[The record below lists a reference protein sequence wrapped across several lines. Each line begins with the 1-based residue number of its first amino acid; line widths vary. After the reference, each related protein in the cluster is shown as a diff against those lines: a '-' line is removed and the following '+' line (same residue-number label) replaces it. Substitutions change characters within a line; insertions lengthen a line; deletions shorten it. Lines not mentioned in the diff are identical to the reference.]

1 MNAKRLLI
9 ALLGSLLF
17 AGPGHAASLLITNG
31 TVFTG
36 DDVPSSQLDILID
49 DGMIEAVDSDLRA
62 AEADRVI
69 DAAGRPV
76 TPALFAGIT
85 AVGLS
90 EIGMVYEAVDS
101 RLNELYTGLMHP
113 EFDVRKAY
121 NPLSS
126 VVPVTRIEG
135 YGYTLLTAAFGDRTI
150 SGQGSLVRF
159 DGGFD
164 SFEGKTAVYVNVD
177 GYSGNKIGGS
187 RAAHWMLLET
197 AFSSLAAKKGNGLWL
212 THNEHLLINQ
222 SGRATL
228 QNTREN
234 GIFVF
239 RANRASDILQALAFS
254 QKHQLNAVISGGQ
267 EAWIVRETLAASGT
281 PVVINALDNLP
292 GSFDGLGARLDNA
305 TLLHKAGVTLLF
317 TSGETHNAR
326 KLRQVVGNA
335 VANGLP
341 YEVAIAAMTSLPAE
355 IFGGKP
361 RMIAPGL
368 RADVVI
374 WSGDPLDVSSA
385 ADQVII
391 DGKLDP
397 MTSRQTELL
406 KRYLPTDAGLG
417 RAYIN
422 PLRGDSTPAATYCRR
437 ANLVVKPLD
446 QPAGRVAINEGQ
458 NTDVATPCQY

>member
-1 MNAKRLLI
+1 MKIKRLLMV
-9 ALLGSLLF
+9 LLGSLLL
-17 AGPGHAASLLITNG
+17 GSTSQAASLLITNG
-31 TVFTG
+31 LVFTG
-36 DDVPSSQLDILID
+36 DDTPPNQLDILIE
-49 DGMIEAVDSDLRA
+49 DGLIEAVASDLST
-62 AEADRVI
+62 AEADQLI

-85 AVGLS
+85 VAGLS

-135 YGYTLLTAAFGDRTI
+135 YGYTLLAAAFGDRTI

-164 SFEGKTAVYVNVD
+164 SFEGNTIVFVNVD
-177 GYSGNKIGGS
+177 GYSGSKVGGS

-197 AFSSLAAKKGNGLWL
+197 AFSSLTTQQGNGLWL
-212 THNEHLLINQ
+212 THNEHPLINQ
-222 SGRATL
+222 TGRATL
-228 QNTREN
+228 ENAREN

-254 QKHQLNAVISGGQ
+254 QQHNLNAVISGGQ
-267 EAWIVRETLAASGT
+267 EAWIVREELAASGT

-305 TLLHKAGVTLLF
+305 ALLHEADITLLF

-326 KLRQVVGNA
+326 KLRQVAGNA

-406 KRYLPTDAGLG
+406 QRYLPTEAGLG

-422 PLRGDSTPAATYCRR
+422 P
-437 ANLVVKPLD
+437 
-446 QPAGRVAINEGQ
+446 
-458 NTDVATPCQY
+458 

>member
-1 MNAKRLLI
+1 MKIKRLLMV
-9 ALLGSLLF
+9 LLGSLLL
-17 AGPGHAASLLITNG
+17 GSTSQAASLLITNG
-31 TVFTG
+31 LVFTG
-36 DDVPSSQLDILID
+36 DDTPPNQLDILIE
-49 DGMIEAVDSDLRA
+49 DGLIEAVASDLST
-62 AEADRVI
+62 AEADQVI

-85 AVGLS
+85 AAGLS

-101 RLNELYTGLMHP
+101 RLNGLYTGLMHP

-135 YGYTLLTAAFGDRTI
+135 YGYTLLAAAFGDRTI

-164 SFEGKTAVYVNVD
+164 SFEGQTIVFVNVD
-177 GYSGNKIGGS
+177 GYSGSKVGGS

-197 AFSSLAAKKGNGLWL
+197 AFSSLTTQQGNGLWL
-212 THNEHLLINQ
+212 THNEHPLINQ
-222 SGRATL
+222 TGRATL
-228 QNTREN
+228 KNAREN
-234 GIFVF
+234 GIFIF

-254 QKHQLNAVISGGQ
+254 QQHNLRAVISGGQ
-267 EAWIVRETLAASGT
+267 EAWIVREDLVASGT

-305 TLLHKAGVTLLF
+305 ALLHEAGITLLF

-326 KLRQVVGNA
+326 KLRQVAGNA

-406 KRYLPTDAGLG
+406 QRYLPTEAGLG

-422 PLRGDSTPAATYCRR
+422 P
-437 ANLVVKPLD
+437 
-446 QPAGRVAINEGQ
+446 
-458 NTDVATPCQY
+458 

>member
-1 MNAKRLLI
+1 MNTTRFVI
-9 ALLGSLLF
+9 ALLGHLLL
-17 AGPGHAASLLITNG
+17 ASPSYTASLLITNG
-31 TVFTG
+31 TVFIG
-36 DDVPSSQLDILID
+36 DDAPSSQLDILIE
-49 DGMIEAVDSDLRA
+49 DGLVEAVGSDLSA
-62 AEADRVI
+62 ADADQVI

-85 AVGLS
+85 AAGLS

-135 YGYTLLTAAFGDRTI
+135 YGYSLLMAASGDRTI

-159 DGGFD
+159 DGRFD
-164 SFEGKTAVYVNVD
+164 SFEGKTTVYINVD

-187 RAAHWMLLET
+187 RAAHWMLLEST
-197 AFSSLAAKKGNGLWL
+197 FDELSVDDEDLTLISPAGKASLKALRRDGL
-212 THNEHLLINQ
+212 
-222 SGRATL
+222 
-228 QNTREN
+228 
-234 GIFVF
+234 FVF
-239 RANRASDILQALAFS
+239 HANRASDILQVLAFS
-254 QKHQLNAVISGGQ
+254 RRHKLNTIIHGGQ
-267 EAWIVRETLAASGT
+267 EAWIVREALATSGT

-305 TLLHKAGVTLLF
+305 ALLHEGGVTLLF

-326 KLRQVVGNA
+326 KLRQVAGNA

-341 YEVAIAAMTSLPAE
+341 YEVAMAAMTSLPAE
-355 IFGGKP
+355 IFGGRP

-374 WSGDPLDVSSA
+374 WNGDPLDVSSA

-406 KRYLPTDAGLG
+406 KRYLPNDPGLG

-422 PLRGDSTPAATYCRR
+422 P
-437 ANLVVKPLD
+437 
-446 QPAGRVAINEGQ
+446 
-458 NTDVATPCQY
+458 

>member
-1 MNAKRLLI
+1 MKIKRLLMV
-9 ALLGSLLF
+9 LLGSLLL
-17 AGPGHAASLLITNG
+17 GSTSQAASLLITNG
-31 TVFTG
+31 LVFTG
-36 DDVPSSQLDILID
+36 DDTPPNQLDILIE
-49 DGMIEAVDSDLRA
+49 DGLIEAVASDLST
-62 AEADRVI
+62 AEADQLI

-85 AVGLS
+85 VAGLS

-135 YGYTLLTAAFGDRTI
+135 YGYTLLAAAFGDRTI

-164 SFEGKTAVYVNVD
+164 SFEGKTIIFVNVD
-177 GYSGNKIGGS
+177 GYSGSKVGGS

-197 AFSSLAAKKGNGLWL
+197 AFSSLTTQQGNGLWL
-212 THNEHLLINQ
+212 THNEHPLINQ
-222 SGRATL
+222 TGRATL
-228 QNTREN
+228 KNAREN

-254 QKHQLNAVISGGQ
+254 QQHNLNAVISGGQ
-267 EAWIVRETLAASGT
+267 EAWIVREELAASGT

-305 TLLHKAGVTLLF
+305 ALLHEAGITLLF

-326 KLRQVVGNA
+326 KLRQVAGNA

-406 KRYLPTDAGLG
+406 QRYLPTEAGLG

-422 PLRGDSTPAATYCRR
+422 P
-437 ANLVVKPLD
+437 
-446 QPAGRVAINEGQ
+446 
-458 NTDVATPCQY
+458 

>member
-1 MNAKRLLI
+1 MNTKHLLI
-9 ALLGSLLF
+9 ILIGSLLF
-17 AGPGHAASLLITNG
+17 ASPGHTASLLITNG
-31 TVFTG
+31 TVFKG
-36 DDVPSSQLDILID
+36 DAAPSSQLDILIE
-49 DGMIEAVDSDLRA
+49 DGLIEAVASDLSDTK
-62 AEADRVI
+62 ADHVI

-76 TPALFAGIT
+76 TPALFAGIS

-135 YGYTLLTAAFGDRTI
+135 YGYTLLAAAFGDRTI

-159 DGGFD
+159 DGGFH
-164 SFEGKTAVYVNVD
+164 SFEGNTTIFVNVD

-197 AFSSLAAKKGNGLWL
+197 AFSSLDTKKGSGLWL
-212 THNEHLLINQ
+212 THNEHPLINQ
-222 SGRATL
+222 TGRRAIK
-228 QNTREN
+228 NTREN

-254 QKHQLNAVISGGQ
+254 QKHQLKAIISGGQ
-267 EAWIVRETLAASGT
+267 EAWVVREALAASGT

-305 TLLHKAGVTLLF
+305 TLLHASGVTLLF

-326 KLRQVVGNA
+326 KLRQVAGNA

-341 YEVAIAAMTSLPAE
+341 YEVAMAAMTSLPAE
-355 IFGGKP
+355 VFGGKP

-368 RADVVI
+368 RADLVI
-374 WSGDPLDVSSA
+374 WSGDPLDVNSA

-406 KRYLPTDAGLG
+406 KRYLPTEAGLG

-422 PLRGDSTPAATYCRR
+422 P
-437 ANLVVKPLD
+437 
-446 QPAGRVAINEGQ
+446 
-458 NTDVATPCQY
+458 

>member
-1 MNAKRLLI
+1 MNTTRFVI
-9 ALLGSLLF
+9 ALLGHLLL
-17 AGPGHAASLLITNG
+17 ASPSYAASLLITNG
-31 TVFTG
+31 TVFIG
-36 DDVPSSQLDILID
+36 DDAPSSQLDILVE
-49 DGMIEAVDSDLRA
+49 DGLIEAVASDLSA
-62 AEADRVI
+62 ADADQVI

-85 AVGLS
+85 AAGLS

-135 YGYTLLTAAFGDRTI
+135 YGYTLLAAAFGDRTI

-159 DGGFD
+159 DSGFD
-164 SFEGKTAVYVNVD
+164 SFEGKTTIFVNVD

-197 AFSSLAAKKGNGLWL
+197 AFSSLTAKQGSGLWL
-212 THNEHLLINQ
+212 THSEHPLINED
-222 SGRATL
+222 GRATL
-228 QNTREN
+228 KDAREN

-239 RANRASDILQALAFS
+239 RANRASDILQVLTFS
-254 QKHQLNAVISGGQ
+254 RKHQLNAIISGGQ
-267 EAWIVRETLAASGT
+267 EAWIVREALAESGT

-305 TLLHKAGVTLLF
+305 ALLHRAGVALLF

-326 KLRQVVGNA
+326 KLRQVAGNA

-341 YEVAIAAMTSLPAE
+341 YEVAIAAMTSRPAE

-374 WSGDPLDVSSA
+374 WSDDPLNVTSA

-406 KRYLPTDAGLG
+406 KRYLPTEPGLG

-422 PLRGDSTPAATYCRR
+422 P
-437 ANLVVKPLD
+437 
-446 QPAGRVAINEGQ
+446 
-458 NTDVATPCQY
+458 

>member
-1 MNAKRLLI
+1 MKIKRLLMV
-9 ALLGSLLF
+9 LLGSLLL
-17 AGPGHAASLLITNG
+17 GSTSQAASLLITNG
-31 TVFTG
+31 LVFTG
-36 DDVPSSQLDILID
+36 DDTPPNQLDILIV
-49 DGMIEAVDSDLRA
+49 DGLIKAVARDLST
-62 AEADRVI
+62 AEADQLI

-85 AVGLS
+85 VAGLS

-101 RLNELYTGLMHP
+101 RLNGLYTGLMHP

-135 YGYTLLTAAFGDRTI
+135 YGYTLLAAAFGDRTI

-164 SFEGKTAVYVNVD
+164 SFEGNTIVFVNVD
-177 GYSGNKIGGS
+177 GYSGNKVGGS

-197 AFSSLAAKKGNGLWL
+197 AFSSLTTQQGNGLWL
-212 THNEHLLINQ
+212 THNEHPLINQ
-222 SGRATL
+222 TGRATL
-228 QNTREN
+228 KNAREN
-234 GIFVF
+234 GIFIF

-254 QKHQLNAVISGGQ
+254 QQHNLRAVISGGQ
-267 EAWIVRETLAASGT
+267 EAWIVREDLVASGT

-305 TLLHKAGVTLLF
+305 ALLHEAGIPLLF

-326 KLRQVVGNA
+326 KLRQVAGNA

-406 KRYLPTDAGLG
+406 QRYLPTEAGLG

-422 PLRGDSTPAATYCRR
+422 P
-437 ANLVVKPLD
+437 
-446 QPAGRVAINEGQ
+446 
-458 NTDVATPCQY
+458 

>member
-1 MNAKRLLI
+1 MKIKRLLMV
-9 ALLGSLLF
+9 LLGSLLL
-17 AGPGHAASLLITNG
+17 GSTSQAASLLITNG
-31 TVFTG
+31 LVFTG
-36 DDVPSSQLDILID
+36 DDTPPNQLDILIE
-49 DGMIEAVDSDLRA
+49 DGLIEAVASDLST
-62 AEADRVI
+62 AEADQVI

-85 AVGLS
+85 AAGLS

-135 YGYTLLTAAFGDRTI
+135 YGYTLLAAAFGDRTI

-164 SFEGKTAVYVNVD
+164 SFEGKTIIFVNVD
-177 GYSGNKIGGS
+177 GYSGSKVGGS

-197 AFSSLAAKKGNGLWL
+197 AFSSLTTQQGNGLWL
-212 THNEHLLINQ
+212 THNEHPLINQ
-222 SGRATL
+222 TGRATL
-228 QNTREN
+228 KNAREN

-254 QKHQLNAVISGGQ
+254 QQHNLNAVISGGQ
-267 EAWIVRETLAASGT
+267 EAWIVREELAASGT

-305 TLLHKAGVTLLF
+305 ALLHEAGITLLF

-326 KLRQVVGNA
+326 KLRQVAGNA

-406 KRYLPTDAGLG
+406 QRYLPTEAGLG

-422 PLRGDSTPAATYCRR
+422 P
-437 ANLVVKPLD
+437 
-446 QPAGRVAINEGQ
+446 
-458 NTDVATPCQY
+458 

>member
-1 MNAKRLLI
+1 MRNRYCLLCLLI
-9 ALLGSLLF
+9 SAFISLST
-17 AGPGHAASLLITNG
+17 HAETLLITNG
-31 TVFTG
+31 SVLIG
-36 DDVPSSQLDILID
+36 DDSPASQLDILVENGRIATVA
-49 DGMIEAVDSDLRA
+49 EDLTSVN
-62 AEADRVI
+62 ADRVI
-69 DAAGRPV
+69 DADGRVV

-85 AVGLS
+85 AAGLS

-121 NPLSS
+121 NPHSS

-135 YGYTLLTAAFGDRTI
+135 YGYTLLSAAFGDRTI

-197 AFSSLAAKKGNGLWL
+197 AFSSLTPKQGNGLWL
-212 THNEHLLINQ
+212 THNEHPLINQ
-222 SGRATL
+222 NGRAALTDV
-228 QNTREN
+228 REN

-254 QKHQLNAVISGGQ
+254 QRHQLNAVISGGQ
-267 EAWIVRETLAASGT
+267 EAWIVREALAASGT

-305 TLLHKAGVTLLF
+305 ALLHEAGITLLF

-326 KLRQVVGNA
+326 KLRQVAGNA

-341 YEVAIAAMTSLPAE
+341 YGAAIAAMTSLPAE

-368 RADVVI
+368 RADLVI
-374 WSGDPLDVSSA
+374 WSGDPLDVNSA

-391 DGKLDP
+391 GGVPDS
-397 MTSRQTELL
+397 MTSRQTQLL
-406 KRYLPTDAGLG
+406 ERYLPEEAGLG

-422 PLRGDSTPAATYCRR
+422 P
-437 ANLVVKPLD
+437 
-446 QPAGRVAINEGQ
+446 
-458 NTDVATPCQY
+458 

>member
-1 MNAKRLLI
+1 M
-9 ALLGSLLF
+9 
-17 AGPGHAASLLITNG
+17 
-31 TVFTG
+31 
-36 DDVPSSQLDILID
+36 
-49 DGMIEAVDSDLRA
+49 
-62 AEADRVI
+62 
-69 DAAGRPV
+69 

-85 AVGLS
+85 AAGLS

-135 YGYTLLTAAFGDRTI
+135 YGYTLLAAAFGDRTI

-164 SFEGKTAVYVNVD
+164 SFEGNTIVFVNVD

-197 AFSSLAAKKGNGLWL
+197 AFSPLTTKQGNGFWL
-212 THNEHLLINQ
+212 THNEHPLINQ
-222 SGRATL
+222 TGRATL
-228 QNTREN
+228 KNAREN

-254 QKHQLNAVISGGQ
+254 QQHSLNAVISGGQ
-267 EAWIVRETLAASGT
+267 EAWIVREELVASGT

-305 TLLHKAGVTLLF
+305 TLLHEAGITLLF

-326 KLRQVVGNA
+326 KLRQVAGNA

-406 KRYLPTDAGLG
+406 QRYLPTEAGLG

-422 PLRGDSTPAATYCRR
+422 P
-437 ANLVVKPLD
+437 
-446 QPAGRVAINEGQ
+446 
-458 NTDVATPCQY
+458 

>member
-1 MNAKRLLI
+1 MSISRLLF
-9 ALLGSLLF
+9 ALLGSLLL
-17 AGPGHAASLLITNG
+17 ASQGQAASILITNG

-36 DDVPSSQLDILID
+36 DDTESNQLDILIE
-49 DGMIEAVDSDLRA
+49 DGLIEAVASDLSDARA
-62 AEADRVI
+62 DQVI

-85 AVGLS
+85 AAGLS

-135 YGYTLLTAAFGDRTI
+135 YGYSLLMAASGDRTI

-164 SFEGKTAVYVNVD
+164 SFEGKTTVYINVD

-187 RAAHWMLLET
+187 RAAHWMLLEST
-197 AFSSLAAKKGNGLWL
+197 FDELSVDDEDLTLISAAGKAALKTLRRDGL
-212 THNEHLLINQ
+212 
-222 SGRATL
+222 
-228 QNTREN
+228 
-234 GIFVF
+234 FVF
-239 RANRASDILQALAFS
+239 HANRASDILQVLAFS
-254 QKHQLNAVISGGQ
+254 RKHKLSAVISGGQ
-267 EAWIVRETLAASGT
+267 EAWIVREALAASGT
-281 PVVINALDNLP
+281 TVVINALDNLP

-305 TLLHKAGVTLLF
+305 ALLHEAGITLLF

-326 KLRQVVGNA
+326 KLRQVAGNA
-335 VANGLP
+335 VTNGLP
-341 YEVAIAAMTSLPAE
+341 YEVAMAAMTSLPAE
-355 IFGGKP
+355 IFGGRP

-374 WSGDPLDVSSA
+374 WSGDPLEVTSA

-397 MTSRQTELL
+397 MTSRQTQLL
-406 KRYLPTDAGLG
+406 ERYLPTDPGLG
-417 RAYIN
+417 RAYIS
-422 PLRGDSTPAATYCRR
+422 P
-437 ANLVVKPLD
+437 
-446 QPAGRVAINEGQ
+446 
-458 NTDVATPCQY
+458 

>member
-1 MNAKRLLI
+1 MISKHMLI

-17 AGPGHAASLLITNG
+17 AVPGHAASLLITNG

-36 DDVPSSQLDILID
+36 DDAPPSQLDILIE
-49 DGMIEAVDSDLRA
+49 DGLIQAVASDLNA
-62 AEADRVI
+62 AEADHVI

-101 RLNELYTGLMHP
+101 RLKGLYTGLMHP

-135 YGYTLLTAAFGDRTI
+135 YGYTLLAAAFGDRTI

-159 DGGFD
+159 DGAFD
-164 SFEGKTAVYVNVD
+164 SFEGNTTIFVNVD
-177 GYSGNKIGGS
+177 GYTGDKVGGS

-197 AFSSLAAKKGNGLWL
+197 AFSSLTTKQGNGLWL
-212 THNEHLLINQ
+212 THNEHPLINQ
-222 SGRATL
+222 IGKATL
-228 QNTREN
+228 KNTREN

-239 RANRASDILQALAFS
+239 RANRAGDILQALAFS
-254 QKHQLNAVISGGQ
+254 QQHQLNAVISGGQ
-267 EAWIVRETLAASGT
+267 EAWIVREALAASGT

-305 TLLHKAGVTLLF
+305 ALLHAAGVTVLF

-326 KLRQVVGNA
+326 KLRQVAGNA

-341 YEVAIAAMTSLPAE
+341 YEVALAAMTSLPAE

-368 RADVVI
+368 QADIVI
-374 WSGDPLDVSSA
+374 WSADPLDVGSA
-385 ADQVII
+385 ADQVVIN
-391 DGKLDP
+391 GKLDP

-422 PLRGDSTPAATYCRR
+422 P
-437 ANLVVKPLD
+437 
-446 QPAGRVAINEGQ
+446 
-458 NTDVATPCQY
+458 

>member
-1 MNAKRLLI
+1 MNTKRLSL
-9 ALLGSLLF
+9 ALFGSLLLTS
-17 AGPGHAASLLITNG
+17 PGHAASLLITNG
-31 TVFTG
+31 KVFTG
-36 DDVPSSQLDILID
+36 DDAPSSQMDILIE
-49 DGMIEAVDSDLRA
+49 DGMIEAVASDLSTT
-62 AEADRVI
+62 EADQVI

-85 AVGLS
+85 AAGLS

-135 YGYTLLTAAFGDRTI
+135 YGYTLLAAAFGDRTI

-164 SFEGKTAVYVNVD
+164 SFEGKTIIFVNVD
-177 GYSGNKIGGS
+177 GYSGSKVGGS

-197 AFSSLAAKKGNGLWL
+197 AFSSLTTQQGNGLWL
-212 THNEHLLINQ
+212 THNEHPLINQ
-222 SGRATL
+222 TGRATL
-228 QNTREN
+228 KNAREN

-254 QKHQLNAVISGGQ
+254 QQHNLNAVISGGQ
-267 EAWIVRETLAASGT
+267 EAWIVREELAASGT

-305 TLLHKAGVTLLF
+305 ALLHEAGITLLF

-326 KLRQVVGNA
+326 KLRQVAGNA

-341 YEVAIAAMTSLPAE
+341 YEVAIAAMTSLAAE
-355 IFGGKP
+355 IFGGKF
-361 RMIAPGL
+361 
-368 RADVVI
+368 
-374 WSGDPLDVSSA
+374 
-385 ADQVII
+385 
-391 DGKLDP
+391 DP
-397 MTSRQTELL
+397 MTSRQTALL
-406 KRYLPTDAGLG
+406 KRYLPTEGGLG

-422 PLRGDSTPAATYCRR
+422 P
-437 ANLVVKPLD
+437 
-446 QPAGRVAINEGQ
+446 
-458 NTDVATPCQY
+458 

>member
-1 MNAKRLLI
+1 MKNCYFLLCLLI
-9 ALLGSLLF
+9 SAFIS
-17 AGPGHAASLLITNG
+17 PSTHAETLLITNG
-31 TVFTG
+31 SVLFG
-36 DDVPSSQLDILID
+36 DDSPASQLDILVEN
-49 DGMIEAVDSDLRA
+49 GLIETVAENLRSVD
-62 AEADRVI
+62 ADRVI
-69 DAAGRPV
+69 DAEGRIV

-85 AVGLS
+85 AAGLS

-101 RLNELYTGLMHP
+101 RLNGLYTGLMHP

-135 YGYTLLTAAFGDRTI
+135 YGYTLLSAAFGDRTI

-187 RAAHWMLLET
+187 RAAHWMLLEA
-197 AFSSLAAKKGNGLWL
+197 AFSSLTPKQGNGLWL
-212 THNEHLLINQ
+212 THNEHPLINQ
-222 SGRATL
+222 NGRAALTDV
-228 QNTREN
+228 REN

-254 QKHQLNAVISGGQ
+254 QRHQLNAVISGGQ
-267 EAWIVRETLAASGT
+267 EAWIVREALAASGT

-305 TLLHKAGVTLLF
+305 ALLHEAGITLLF

-326 KLRQVVGNA
+326 KLRQVAGNA

-341 YEVAIAAMTSLPAE
+341 YGAAIAAMTSLPAE

-368 RADVVI
+368 RADLVI
-374 WSGDPLDVSSA
+374 WSGDPLDVNSA

-391 DGKLDP
+391 GGVPDP
-397 MTSRQTELL
+397 MISRQTQLL
-406 KRYLPTDAGLG
+406 ERYLPEEAGLG
-417 RAYIN
+417 RAYIH
-422 PLRGDSTPAATYCRR
+422 P
-437 ANLVVKPLD
+437 
-446 QPAGRVAINEGQ
+446 
-458 NTDVATPCQY
+458 

>member
-1 MNAKRLLI
+1 MNATRFFI
-9 ALLGSLLF
+9 TLLGPLLL
-17 AGPGHAASLLITNG
+17 ASHSYAASLLVTNG
-31 TVFTG
+31 NVFTG
-36 DDVPSSQLDILID
+36 DDAPASQMDILIK
-49 DGMIEAVDSDLRA
+49 DGLIEAVASDLSA
-62 AEADRVI
+62 ADADQVI

-85 AVGLS
+85 AAGLS

-121 NPLSS
+121 NPFSS
-126 VVPVTRIEG
+126 VVPVTRVEG
-135 YGYTLLTAAFGDRTI
+135 YGYTLLSAAFGDRTI

-159 DGGFD
+159 DSGFD
-164 SFEGKTAVYVNVD
+164 SFEGKTTIFINVD

-197 AFSSLAAKKGNGLWL
+197 AFSSLAAKQSNGFWL
-212 THNEHLLINQ
+212 PHSEHPLINQ
-222 SGRATL
+222 KGRATL
-228 QNTREN
+228 KDAREN
-234 GIFVF
+234 GVFVF
-239 RANRASDILQALAFS
+239 KANRASDILQVLAFS
-254 QKHQLNAVISGGQ
+254 RQHKLSAIISGGQ
-267 EAWIVRETLAASGT
+267 EAWIVREALAESGT

-292 GSFDGLGARLDNA
+292 RSFDGLGARLDNA
-305 TLLHKAGVTLLF
+305 ALLHQAGVTLLF

-326 KLRQVVGNA
+326 KLRQVAGNA

-341 YEVAIAAMTSLPAE
+341 YEVAIAAMTSRPAE
-355 IFGGKP
+355 IFNGKP

-368 RADVVI
+368 RADIVI
-374 WSGDPLDVSSA
+374 WSGDPLGVTSA

-406 KRYLPTDAGLG
+406 MRYLPTNPGLG

-422 PLRGDSTPAATYCRR
+422 P
-437 ANLVVKPLD
+437 
-446 QPAGRVAINEGQ
+446 
-458 NTDVATPCQY
+458 

>member
-1 MNAKRLLI
+1 MNMTRFVI
-9 ALLGSLLF
+9 ALLGHLLL
-17 AGPGHAASLLITNG
+17 ASPSYAASLLITNG
-31 TVFTG
+31 TVFIG
-36 DDVPSSQLDILID
+36 DDAPSSQLDILIE
-49 DGMIEAVDSDLRA
+49 DGLIEAVASDLSG
-62 AEADRVI
+62 ADADQVI

-85 AVGLS
+85 AAGLS

-135 YGYTLLTAAFGDRTI
+135 YGYTLLAAAFGDRTI

-159 DGGFD
+159 DSGFD
-164 SFEGKTAVYVNVD
+164 SFEGKTTIFVNVD

-197 AFSSLAAKKGNGLWL
+197 AFSSLAAKQGNGLWL
-212 THNEHLLINQ
+212 THNEHPLINQ
-222 SGRATL
+222 TGRATL
-228 QNTREN
+228 KDAREN

-239 RANRASDILQALAFS
+239 RANRASDILQALNFS
-254 QKHQLNAVISGGQ
+254 QQHRLNAVISGGQ
-267 EAWIVRETLAASGT
+267 EAWIVREELAASGT

-305 TLLHKAGVTLLF
+305 TLLYEAGVTLIF

-326 KLRQVVGNA
+326 KLRQVAGNA

-341 YEVAIAAMTSLPAE
+341 YEEAIAAMTSLPAE

-374 WSGDPLDVSSA
+374 WSGDPLDVTSA

-391 DGKLDP
+391 DGKPDP

-422 PLRGDSTPAATYCRR
+422 P
-437 ANLVVKPLD
+437 
-446 QPAGRVAINEGQ
+446 
-458 NTDVATPCQY
+458 

>member
-1 MNAKRLLI
+1 MKIKRLLMV
-9 ALLGSLLF
+9 LLGSLLL
-17 AGPGHAASLLITNG
+17 GSTSQAASLLITNG
-31 TVFTG
+31 LVFTG
-36 DDVPSSQLDILID
+36 DDTPPNQLDILIE
-49 DGMIEAVDSDLRA
+49 DGLIEAVARDLST
-62 AEADRVI
+62 AEADQLI

-85 AVGLS
+85 VAGLS

-135 YGYTLLTAAFGDRTI
+135 YGYTLLAAAFGDRTI

-164 SFEGKTAVYVNVD
+164 SFEGKTIIFVNVD
-177 GYSGNKIGGS
+177 GYSGSKVGGS

-197 AFSSLAAKKGNGLWL
+197 AFSSLITQQGNGLWL
-212 THNEHLLINQ
+212 THNEHPLINQ
-222 SGRATL
+222 TGRATL
-228 QNTREN
+228 KNAREN

-254 QKHQLNAVISGGQ
+254 QQHNLNAVISGGQ
-267 EAWIVRETLAASGT
+267 EAWIVREELAASGT

-292 GSFDGLGARLDNA
+292 RSFDGLGARLDNA
-305 TLLHKAGVTLLF
+305 ALLHEADITLLF

-326 KLRQVVGNA
+326 KLRQVAGNA

-406 KRYLPTDAGLG
+406 QRYLPTEAGLG

-422 PLRGDSTPAATYCRR
+422 P
-437 ANLVVKPLD
+437 
-446 QPAGRVAINEGQ
+446 
-458 NTDVATPCQY
+458 

>member
-1 MNAKRLLI
+1 MKIKRLLMV
-9 ALLGSLLF
+9 LLGSLLL
-17 AGPGHAASLLITNG
+17 GSTSQAASLLITNG
-31 TVFTG
+31 LVFTG
-36 DDVPSSQLDILID
+36 DDTPPNQLDILIE
-49 DGMIEAVDSDLRA
+49 DGLIEAVARDLST
-62 AEADRVI
+62 AEADQLI

-85 AVGLS
+85 VAGLS

-135 YGYTLLTAAFGDRTI
+135 YGYTLLAAAFGDRTI

-164 SFEGKTAVYVNVD
+164 SFEGKTIVFVNVD
-177 GYSGNKIGGS
+177 GYSGSKVGGS

-197 AFSSLAAKKGNGLWL
+197 AFSSLTTQQGNGLWL
-212 THNEHLLINQ
+212 THNEHPLINQ
-222 SGRATL
+222 TGRATL
-228 QNTREN
+228 KNAREN

-254 QKHQLNAVISGGQ
+254 QQHNLNAVISGGQ
-267 EAWIVRETLAASGT
+267 EAWIVREELVASGT

-305 TLLHKAGVTLLF
+305 ALLHEAGITLLF

-326 KLRQVVGNA
+326 KLRQVAGNA

-406 KRYLPTDAGLG
+406 QRYLPTEAGLG

-422 PLRGDSTPAATYCRR
+422 P
-437 ANLVVKPLD
+437 
-446 QPAGRVAINEGQ
+446 
-458 NTDVATPCQY
+458 

>member
-1 MNAKRLLI
+1 MKNCYFLLCLLI
-9 ALLGSLLF
+9 SAFIS
-17 AGPGHAASLLITNG
+17 PSTHAETLLITNG
-31 TVFTG
+31 SVLIG
-36 DDVPSSQLDILID
+36 DDSPAIQMDILVEN
-49 DGMIEAVDSDLRA
+49 GLIETVAENLRFVD
-62 AEADRVI
+62 ADRVI
-69 DAAGRPV
+69 DAEGRIV

-85 AVGLS
+85 AAGLS

-101 RLNELYTGLMHP
+101 RLNGLYTGLMHP

-126 VVPVTRIEG
+126 VVPITRIEG
-135 YGYTLLTAAFGDRTI
+135 YGYTLLSAAFGDRTI

-197 AFSSLAAKKGNGLWL
+197 AFSSFTPKQGNGFWL
-212 THNEHLLINQ
+212 THNEHPLINQ
-222 SGRATL
+222 NGRATL
-228 QNTREN
+228 TDVREN

-254 QKHQLNAVISGGQ
+254 QQHQLNAVISGGQ
-267 EAWIVRETLAASGT
+267 EAWIVRDALAASGT

-305 TLLHKAGVTLLF
+305 ALLHEAGITLLF

-326 KLRQVVGNA
+326 KLRQVAGNA

-341 YEVAIAAMTSLPAE
+341 YGAAIAAMTSLPAE

-368 RADVVI
+368 RADLVI
-374 WSGDPLDVSSA
+374 WSGDPLDVNSA

-391 DGKLDP
+391 GGIPDSMK
-397 MTSRQTELL
+397 SRQTQLL
-406 KRYLPTDAGLG
+406 ERYLPEDAELG

-422 PLRGDSTPAATYCRR
+422 P
-437 ANLVVKPLD
+437 
-446 QPAGRVAINEGQ
+446 
-458 NTDVATPCQY
+458 

>member
-1 MNAKRLLI
+1 MKIKRLLMV
-9 ALLGSLLF
+9 LLGSLLL
-17 AGPGHAASLLITNG
+17 GSTSQAASLLITNG
-31 TVFTG
+31 LVFTG
-36 DDVPSSQLDILID
+36 DDTPPNQLDILIV
-49 DGMIEAVDSDLRA
+49 DGLIEAVARDLST
-62 AEADRVI
+62 AEADQLI

-85 AVGLS
+85 VAGLS

-135 YGYTLLTAAFGDRTI
+135 YGYTLLAAAFGDRTI

-164 SFEGKTAVYVNVD
+164 SFEGNTIVFVNVD

-197 AFSSLAAKKGNGLWL
+197 AFSPLTTKQGNGFWL
-212 THNEHLLINQ
+212 THNEHPLINQ
-222 SGRATL
+222 TGRETL
-228 QNTREN
+228 KKAREN

-254 QKHQLNAVISGGQ
+254 QQHNLNAVISGGQ
-267 EAWIVRETLAASGT
+267 EAWIVREELVASGT

-305 TLLHKAGVTLLF
+305 TLLHEAGVTLLF

-326 KLRQVVGNA
+326 KLRQVAGNA

-341 YEVAIAAMTSLPAE
+341 YEVALAAMTSLPAE

-374 WSGDPLDVSSA
+374 WSGDPLDVTSA

-422 PLRGDSTPAATYCRR
+422 P
-437 ANLVVKPLD
+437 
-446 QPAGRVAINEGQ
+446 
-458 NTDVATPCQY
+458 

>member
-1 MNAKRLLI
+1 MKIKRLLMV
-9 ALLGSLLF
+9 LLGSLLL
-17 AGPGHAASLLITNG
+17 GSTSQAASLLVTNG
-31 TVFTG
+31 LVFTG
-36 DDVPSSQLDILID
+36 DDSPPNQLDILIE
-49 DGMIEAVDSDLRA
+49 DGLIEAVASDLSTA
-62 AEADRVI
+62 GVDQVI

-85 AVGLS
+85 AAGLS

-135 YGYTLLTAAFGDRTI
+135 YGYTLLAAAFGDRTI

-164 SFEGKTAVYVNVD
+164 SFEGKTIVFVNVD
-177 GYSGNKIGGS
+177 GYSGSKVGGS

-197 AFSSLAAKKGNGLWL
+197 AFSSLTTQQGNGLWL
-212 THNEHLLINQ
+212 THNEHPLINQ
-222 SGRATL
+222 TGRATL
-228 QNTREN
+228 KNAREN

-254 QKHQLNAVISGGQ
+254 QQHNLNAVISGGQ
-267 EAWIVRETLAASGT
+267 EAWIVREELVASGT

-305 TLLHKAGVTLLF
+305 ALLHEAGITLLF

-326 KLRQVVGNA
+326 KLRQVAGNA

-406 KRYLPTDAGLG
+406 QRYLPTEAGLG

-422 PLRGDSTPAATYCRR
+422 P
-437 ANLVVKPLD
+437 
-446 QPAGRVAINEGQ
+446 
-458 NTDVATPCQY
+458 